1 MDPLVGGLAGR
12 DRAMTMCIRGT
23 GFLLLLFAVAFGAP
37 NYAVA
42 QPPVPTSGA
51 VLYELTENL
60 NLKALRGGQRKATSQ
75 LLGTALAGTPLCPT
89 ALAHGAPACTLTATG
104 SDDISLTTGLGNFGG
119 TFTVVVQGDNPVDSP
134 ELVIGRGHFSGKMDF
149 SPAIPPNNVPL
160 GSVVG
165 EVGLNGSR
173 RVPSA
178 GRNTVDGLLPRR
190 QRQLGAGARE
200 RAGVGLPD
208 GQVRNFVL
216 RHAAARGA
224 RPLPMVAR
232 ASEAKPFEERWDPML
247 ERLGNVIGVD
257 DPPLA
262 VRADIRRPD
271 EGVVIS
277 RGTRVYLRTFTPR
290 DLAWLTE
297 WVDDPYL
304 ERMVGSEF
312 LHAFKHDWDKGPGF
326 HNAVM
331 SDPTQVVLIVE
342 AYRGWTKPVGVVR
355 LFNIHML
362 EGYAF
367 LETIIT
373 DRRAVRR
380 GYGVEAGKL
389 ISYYGVDVL
398 GVRRIEAKVYA
409 YNVLSMNSLRR
420 NGFHQEGVLRQAGFD
435 GTRYWDVVVFGIL
448 KDEIEAV
455 RKRDK
460 VYLPLDEPEGNVI
473 EPT

>member
-1 MDPLVGGLAGR
+1 
-12 DRAMTMCIRGT
+12 
-23 GFLLLLFAVAFGAP
+23 
-37 NYAVA
+37 
-42 QPPVPTSGA
+42 
-51 VLYELTENL
+51 
-60 NLKALRGGQRKATSQ
+60 
-75 LLGTALAGTPLCPT
+75 
-89 ALAHGAPACTLTATG
+89 
-104 SDDISLTTGLGNFGG
+104 
-119 TFTVVVQGDNPVDSP
+119 
-134 ELVIGRGHFSGKMDF
+134 
-149 SPAIPPNNVPL
+149 
-160 GSVVG
+160 
-165 EVGLNGSR
+165 
-173 RVPSA
+173 
-178 GRNTVDGLLPRR
+178 
-190 QRQLGAGARE
+190 
-200 RAGVGLPD
+200 
-208 GQVRNFVL
+208 
-216 RHAAARGA
+216 
-224 RPLPMVAR
+224 MVAR

-247 ERLGNVIGVD
+247 ELLGNVIGVD
-257 DPPLA
+257 EPPLA
-262 VRADIRRPD
+262 VPADIRRPD

-304 ERMVGSEF
+304 ERMVGSDF

-373 DRRAVRR
+373 DRRAIRR

-455 RKRDK
+455 RKRDR